1 MTIWR
6 RRWRLAGTTTTSQD
20 RCPDEIPQLQATLL
34 VVFLKVLA
42 WLNATVGLHRYD
54 EVHPALE
61 AVGSRRT
68 VQRWVARL
76 CPEADRWQ
84 GALRIAVIERFE
96 PRPVERMFPSG
107 LSPPASLR
115 CRRWQKPQAIYSLWT
130 GLSFLVRGSV
140 AMNCSIT
147 ALLVEAQ
154 RRLETRTNIAAP

>member
-1 MTIWR
+1 MTR
-6 RRWRLAGTTTTSQD
+6 QD

-54 EVHPALE
+54 ELIPALE
-61 AVGSRRT
+61 AAGSRRT

-76 CPEADRWQ
+76 CPDADRWQ
-84 GALRIAVIERFE
+84 GALRVAVIERFE
-96 PRPVERMFPSG
+96 PRPVERLFPSG
-107 LSPPASLR
+107 LSPPVSLR

-130 GLSFLVRGSV
+130 GLSFLVRGAV
-140 AMNCSIT
+140 AMTCSIT

-154 RRLETRTNIAAP
+154 RRLETQTPIAAP